1 MNKIEINQI
10 IKDASI
16 KDLAEIYLKFYFLKQ
31 IDIVDT
37 KQGYHITCMT
47 EVYKQRQICHVILD
61 NDFQYVSSSCNCQWS
76 NDLPCPHVIATI
88 LWVNCHDID
97 TLPYHYVEN
106 RQKTIEEARKKR
118 EQEIKK
124 QRLLQLTSISRNII
138 AKNRENY
145 NTQLLT
151 AFQNVRCELEPIL
164 IDDGKNHLSI
174 EYRIGN
180 EKKYV
185 LKNISEFLERIAH
198 QENYKYG
205 KSLEFIHNEDAFDEF
220 ALKQIKLMRQVDE
233 YIYWLNQRSYYN
245 RYELARSIPINGNT
259 IDNIFDAYYNVEEEN
274 DYGSFQCINT
284 QEPISLDLIDNGD
297 YYTLTLTDQYN
308 LSGIKHAYNIYKKDN
323 RFIIS
328 RIQLDDHR
336 QVMELLEELEEKD
349 MDILKSDYPQFN
361 KYVLSPIIDYLDIK
375 LPPQIESKNYDIIR
389 IYGDVEENDIYFQ
402 VYYLDEDNNR
412 IVAFNQDNYTNYKQ
426 DLVEQYIL
434 KYATKLDEKTHKV
447 YFSLDNE
454 DTYEFVNEGLV
465 FLQDY
470 AEIFVSDTLK
480 RVGQAAHYHI
490 SVGVKIDNHLLALD
504 FESDQIPKEELHDIL
519 RQYKRKKKFYR
530 LKNGELL
537 YLNSPELEE
546 LDEFMDQYHI
556 DYKDIKN
563 GHLQLSEQRMFAINE
578 DATNMEYI
586 EIDRKASFKKEIDRF
601 YHMTPQDHPIPA
613 KYDKILRDYQKEGFM
628 WLNTLRDYGFN
639 GILAD
644 DMGLGKTLQVIA
656 LLESLGDCTS
666 LVVCPASL
674 IYNWEDE
681 VYKFTDSLKIKC
693 IVGTPDERKDIINH
707 YQDYQLLITS
717 YDYMRR
723 DFVLYEDKSFEYV
736 ILDEA
741 QNIKNQKTQN
751 ALTVKTLHASHKLA
765 LTGTPIENTLAELW
779 SIFDFLMPDYLFNYH
794 YFKKYYENDIVK
806 YNNEDKMQ
814 YLKKLVAP
822 FILRRNKRDVLNEL
836 PDKIETTQIIPFSN
850 EESKIYHAS
859 LAQANE
865 ELQAL
870 LNVEVPNK
878 IQILSL
884 LTRLRQLC
892 CEPRLVYENI
902 DNVSSKMKA
911 TVDLILNFK
920 ENHQKVLLFSSF
932 TSVLDLL
939 EEELKLQG
947 ISYYTLT
954 GSTKKEERRTLVSQF
969 QNDDTDVFLISL
981 KAGGTGLNL
990 TAASAVIHYDPWWN
1004 ISAQNQATD
1013 RAYRIGQNKNVQV
1026 FYMVM
1031 KGSIEEKII
1040 DLQKQKKELADIF
1053 VEGNDVNLSQMSKEE
1068 LLELFS

>member
-1 MNKIEINQI
+1 MYKINIENIMQNTSLKEFTDLFLRFNFLQQLDI
-10 IKDASI
+10 IKE
-16 KDLAEIYLKFYFLKQ
+16 KK
-31 IDIVDT
+31 
-37 KQGYHITCMT
+37 GYHVTAISN
-47 EVYKQRQICHVILD
+47 VYNEKQVCHIILD
-61 NDFQYVSSSCNCQWS
+61 HNFQYVSSSCNCKWPQK
-76 NDLPCPHVIATI
+76 PCPHVAATLQWI
-88 LWVNCHDID
+88 NDHDID
-97 TLPYHYVEN
+97 TIPYHYVN
-106 RQKTIEEARKKR
+106 DRQKTIEEAKNKR
-118 EQEIKK
+118 EEAARR
-124 QRLLQLTSISRNII
+124 QRLLQLTSTSRDII
-138 AKNRENY
+138 AKNKENY
-145 NTQLLT
+145 NAHLLT
-151 AFQNVRCELEPIL
+151 AFQNVHCELEPIM
-164 IDDGKNHLSI
+164 IDDKNTLSI

-185 LKNISEFLERIAH
+185 LKNIEDFLERISR

-205 KSLEFIHNEDAFDEF
+205 KALEFIHTEDAFDEF
-220 ALKQIKLMRQVDE
+220 ALKQIQLMRKVDS
-233 YIYWLNQRSYYN
+233 YIYWLNQQSYYD
-245 RYELARSIPINGNT
+245 RYQLERYLPINPNT
-259 IDNIFDAYYNVEEEN
+259 IDYIFDTYYNEDEEN

-284 QEPISLDLIDNGD
+284 QQPISLKLIDNKD
-297 YYTLTLTDQYN
+297 YYTLSLVDQYN
-308 LSGIKHAYNIYKKDN
+308 MSGVNHAYNIKKIGK
-323 RFIIS
+323 RIVMT
-328 RIQLDDHR
+328 RIQLDENR
-336 QVMELLEELEEKD
+336 QVMKLLEELEEDD
-349 MDILKSDYPQFN
+349 MNILKEDYPHFY
-361 KYVLSPIIDYLDIK
+361 KYVLSPIIDYFDIT
-375 LPPQIESKNYDIIR
+375 LPPQIISQRYDMIR
-389 IYGDVEENDIYFQ
+389 IYGDVEDNDIYFL
-402 VYYLDEDNNR
+402 VYYIDEDNNR
-412 IVAFNQDNYTNYKQ
+412 LLAFNDDNYTSYKQ

-434 KYATKLDEKTHKV
+434 KYATKLDEKSHKV

-454 DTYEFVNEGLV
+454 VTYEFVNEGLD

-470 AEIFVSDTLK
+470 AEIFVSEALK
-480 RVGQAAHYHI
+480 RIGQAAHYHI
-490 SVGVKIDNHLLALD
+490 SVGVKIENHLLSLD
-504 FESDQIPKEELHDIL
+504 FESDQIPKEELNDIL

-530 LKNGELL
+530 LKSGELL

-546 LDEFMDQYHI
+546 LEQLMDQYHI
-556 DYKDIKN
+556 DYKDIDK
-563 GHLQLSEQRMFAINE
+563 GHLNLSEQRMFAINE
-578 DATNMEYI
+578 DAQTMEYI

-601 YHMTPQDHPIPA
+601 YEVKPKDYPLPA
-613 KYDKILRDYQKEGFM
+613 KYEPILRDYQKDGYAWM
-628 WLNTLRDYGFN
+628 HTLNDYGFN

-681 VYKFTDSLKIKC
+681 VHKFTNDLNVKC
-693 IVGTPDERKDIINH
+693 IVGTPDERKEIIND
-707 YQDYQLLITS
+707 YQNYQLLVTS

-723 DFVLYEDKSFEYV
+723 DFTLYEDKTFEYV

-751 ALTVKTLHASHKLA
+751 ALTVKTLHAAHKLA

-806 YNNEDKMQ
+806 YNNEDKML

-822 FILRRNKRDVLNEL
+822 FILRRNKKDVLTEL
-836 PDKIETTQIIPFSN
+836 PDKIETTQIIPFN
-850 EESKIYHAS
+850 DEESKIYYAS

-878 IQILSL
+878 IAILSL

-892 CEPRLVYENI
+892 CEPRIVYENI